1 MSTESRRATFR
12 QRLRA
17 RAQLVGTWVKTPAPM
32 ICEVLCRSEL
42 DLLALDAEHSPFG
55 RTELDACLA
64 ICRALDM
71 PTLVRVPA
79 ADPALILNALDCG
92 ASGVLV
98 PHVDTAQKARDAVR
112 ACHFGPGGRGYA
124 GSTRAAGFG
133 ARSIARHRQLSD
145 AETTVVLQVED
156 ASALA
161 ALAEIAAVAAVD
173 CLFVGRI
180 DLTVSLEKSRSDDA
194 AVVAAVAQICA
205 AGRQAGVAVGMFVA
219 DPAEARQW
227 TTHGASL
234 FILGSD
240 HGFLLD
246 GAQQLLQKLRG

>member
-1 MSTESRRATFR
+1 MSSESRRATFR
-12 QRLRA
+12 QRLRT
-17 RAQLVGTWVKTPAPM
+17 RTKLVGTWVKTPSPI

-42 DLLALDAEHSPFG
+42 DLLALDAEHAPFG
-55 RTELDACLA
+55 RAELDACLA

-71 PTLVRVPA
+71 PTLVRVA
-79 ADPALILNALDCG
+79 AAEPALILNALDCG

-133 ARSIARHRQLSD
+133 ARNIVTHRQQSS
-145 AETTVVLQVED
+145 AETTVILQIED
-156 ASALA
+156 ATALDEITA
-161 ALAEIAAVAAVD
+161 IAAVDNIDA
-173 CLFVGRI
+173 LFVGRI
-180 DLTVSLEKSRSDDA
+180 DLTVSLDKSQPDDA

-205 AGRQAGVAVGMFVA
+205 AGKQAAVAVGMFVSN
-219 DPAEARQW
+219 PAEAHQW

-246 GAQQLLQKLRG
+246 GAQQLLQKLRS

>member
-1 MSTESRRATFR
+1 VSTESRRETFR

-17 RAQLVGTWVKTPAPM
+17 RTQLVGTWVKTPSP
-32 ICEVLCRSEL
+32 IVCEVLCRSEL
-42 DLLALDAEHSPFG
+42 DLLALDAEHAPYG
-55 RTELDACLA
+55 RSELDTCLA

-112 ACHFGPGGRGYA
+112 ACHFGRGGRGYA

-133 ARSIARHRQLSD
+133 ARSIAQHRQMSD
-145 AETTVVLQVED
+145 AETTVVLQLED
-156 ASALA
+156 ASALD
-161 ALAEIAAVAAVD
+161 ALPEIASVASVD

-205 AGRQAGVAVGMFVA
+205 AGRQAKVAVGMFVA

-227 TTHGASL
+227 TAHGASL

-246 GAQQLLQKLRG
+246 GAQQLLQKLR